1 MKEKKTAR
9 PLEWKEA
16 KKMLLFL
23 EGVEA
28 YHHLLILAVGFFTGF
43 RISDMLALKYEDFQE
58 DKDTL
63 NIGKRK
69 TTFQKPVPIIDE
81 LRRIVNLCQLRLKRK
96 DNNYLFV
103 RSRFR
108 SNKPI
113 SRAAA
118 TTRIQEAFEYV
129 YIQGVQLP
137 GHTLRKTFAFRY
149 FNLCRKEK
157 GDYWAINE
165 VANLLNHTDTDV
177 TCRYIGLEKP
187 IVYDDV
193 FDNFF

>member
-1 MKEKKTAR
+1 MKGKKTAR
-9 PLEWKEA
+9 PLKWKEA
-16 KKMLLFL
+16 RKMLLFL

-28 YHHLLILAVGFFTGF
+28 YHHLLIVAVGVFTGF
-43 RISDMLALKYEDFQE
+43 RISDMLTLKYENFQQ
-58 DKDTL
+58 DTL
-63 NIGKRK
+63 SSKRK
-69 TTFQKPVPIIDE
+69 MTTQKPIVIAAE

-96 DNNYLFV
+96 DNNYLLV

-118 TTRIQEAFEYV
+118 NTRIQEAFEYTC
-129 YIQGVQLP
+129 IHGIQLP

-157 GDYWAINE
+157 GGYWAINE
-165 VANLLNHTDTDV
+165 VAHLLNHTDTDI
-177 TCRYIGLEKP
+177 TCRYIELEP
-187 IVYDDV
+187 IVYNDV
-193 FDNFF
+193 FDNFS